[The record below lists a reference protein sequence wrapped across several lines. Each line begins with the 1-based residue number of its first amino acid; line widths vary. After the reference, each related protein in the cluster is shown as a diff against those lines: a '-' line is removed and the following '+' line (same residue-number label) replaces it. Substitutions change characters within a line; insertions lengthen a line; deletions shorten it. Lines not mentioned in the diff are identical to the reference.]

1 MGGMMKSTIKTDKAP
16 AAIGPYNQA
25 VEVNG
30 LIYTAGQI
38 PLDPKTGKL
47 VDSSFEDRVHQV
59 MKNLRGILEAAGSD
73 FTRVIKSTIFVTDL
87 GQYAELNAV
96 YAEYFPEDIAPAR
109 SAVQVAALPLGTD
122 VEIEMVAYKG

>member
-1 MGGMMKSTIKTDKAP
+1 MMKSTIKTDKAP

>member
-1 MGGMMKSTIKTDKAP
+1 MKSTIKTDKAP